1 MKKIFKK
8 ARWLLIPAAL
18 AAGVWLW
25 IVKFESEKPAVR
37 LIPDT
42 PALGREFAF
51 RAEDQKS
58 GLAEV
63 RVEAVQA
70 RRTIALFSEKFPQ
83 AVPSFKKTIS
93 LRPLPAGLTDG
104 EILLRI
110 TAEDRSWRKGNTT
123 VLETKRI
130 IDTRPPRMTI
140 LGDPHFIS
148 FGGAGAVSFTLDE
161 DAALAGLQV
170 GDKFFPGFSVGGNRF
185 LVFYALPYDA
195 PRDVP
200 FLGVAEDYAGNRTNV
215 PFQPIVKSV
224 RYKKDVLTLTDKFL
238 GRVVPYFKNLDPS
251 LQGTDVEVFLAV
263 NRKQRDLDD
272 EHIKT
277 LCRETTPKPL
287 WAGSFLRLPKSEPM
301 ASFGEQRTYLY
312 QGRMIDNQVH
322 LGVDLASVQQCPIPA
337 ANAGRVVFTGPM
349 GIYGQTVV
357 LDHGCGLFSM
367 YGHLSQIDAAISKDV
382 VKGEILGRS
391 GATGMAGGDHLHFA
405 MLVRGVFVD
414 PVEWWDPHWI
424 HDNVEI
430 KMN

>member
-1 MKKIFKK
+1 MKKLLKK
-8 ARWLLIPAAL
+8 ARWLVIPAAL
-18 AAGVWLW
+18 AAGAWLRL
-25 IVKFESEKPAVR
+25 VKFESEKPSIR
-37 LIPDT
+37 LLRDA
-42 PALGREFAF
+42 PALGREFVF

-70 RRTIALFSEKFPQ
+70 GRTIELFSEKFPR
-83 AVPSFKKTIS
+83 AVPSFKKTLS

-110 TAEDRSWRKGNTT
+110 TAGDRSWRRGNRT
-123 VLETKRI
+123 VLEMKKI

-140 LGDPHFIS
+140 PGDPHFVS
-148 FGGAGAVSFTLDE
+148 SGGTGVVSFTLDE
-161 DAALAGLQV
+161 DVSLAGLQV
-170 GDKFFPGFSVGGNRF
+170 GKNYFPGYSGGGNRF
-185 LVFYALPYDA
+185 FVFYALPHDA

-200 FLGVAEDYAGNRTNV
+200 FIGVAEDYAGNRTNV
-215 PFQPIVKSV
+215 PFRPVVKSV
-224 RYKKDVLTLTDKFL
+224 RPKKDVLTLTDEFF
-238 GRVVPYFKNLDPS
+238 GRVVPYFKNLDPA

-263 NRKQRDLDD
+263 NRRQRTLDD
-272 EHIKT
+272 ERVKA
-277 LCRETTPKPL
+277 LCRETEPRPL
-287 WAGSFLRLPKSEPM
+287 WAGPFLHLPKSKPM

-312 QGRMIDNQVH
+312 KGRVIDNQVH

-337 ANAGRVVFTGPM
+337 ANAGRVVFTGPL

-367 YGHLSQIDAAISKDV
+367 YSHLSRIDAAVSAV
-382 VKGEILGRS
+382 VAKGEILGRS

-405 MLVRGVFVD
+405 MLVHGVFVD

-424 HDNVEI
+424 QANVGI
-430 KMN
+430 KME